1 MPASLA
7 IACEALLSIGIAMA
21 EDSALERE
29 FRELLNTLV
38 RLSHIGRVLRIG
50 TAELVADV
58 AHGVAEDEQRPRR
71 IEHAYMTRCV
81 PGGRD
86 HAQAEHFVVI
96 TDRLKQPRRP
106 RTPSP
111 WRPPRVL
118 RRRCQCDRDD
128 SVSGSRGEP
137 HPNLVQ
143 QYARWRS

>member
-1 MPASLA
+1 
-7 IACEALLSIGIAMA
+7 MA

-96 TDRLKQPRRP
+96 TDRLKQPRRLDL
-106 RTPSP
+106 RDI
-111 WRPPRVL
+111 RGARV
-118 RRRCQCDRDD
+118 RRRLGGRPEYFADAANVIGMIVCQDHVVNRI
-128 SVSGSRGEP
+128 P
-137 HPNLVQ
+137 T
-143 QYARWRS
+143 